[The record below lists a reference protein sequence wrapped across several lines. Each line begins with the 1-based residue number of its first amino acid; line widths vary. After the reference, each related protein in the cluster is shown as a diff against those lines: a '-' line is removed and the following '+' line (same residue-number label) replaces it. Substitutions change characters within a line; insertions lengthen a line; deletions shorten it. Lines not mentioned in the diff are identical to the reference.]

1 MLAEKLQ
8 QLPAPELENAFH
20 IMSTFFAK
28 NIDRRGR
35 IVRAAWGVSLL
46 VAGLLLWERSRWI
59 CLALAGLGV
68 FALYEAVRGWCLM
81 RACGIKTR
89 L

>member
-1 MLAEKLQ
+1 MLAMRK
-8 QLPAPELENAFH
+8 
-20 IMSTFFAK
+20 FFSQ

-35 IVRAAWGVSLL
+35 IVRAIWGVALII
-46 VAGLLLWERSRWI
+46 AGLLISGGHQWL
-59 CLALAGLGV
+59 CVALIAAGG

>member
-1 MLAEKLQ
+1 MLVMR
-8 QLPAPELENAFH
+8 N
-20 IMSTFFAK
+20 FFAR

-35 IVRAAWGVSLL
+35 IVRAVWGVALI
-46 VAGLLLWERSRWI
+46 VAGLLLWEHSRWL
-59 CLALAGLGV
+59 CFALVASGA

-81 RACGIKTR
+81 RACGIKTK

>member
-1 MLAEKLQ
+1 VA
-8 QLPAPELENAFH
+8 N
-20 IMSTFFAK
+20 FFAK

-35 IVRAAWGVSLL
+35 IVRAVWGATLIL
-46 VAGLLLWERSRWI
+46 AGLLLWQRSRWA
-59 CLALAGLGV
+59 CLTLVVFGV
-68 FALYEAVRGWCLM
+68 FALYEAGRGWCVM

>member
-1 MLAEKLQ
+1 MQAVLHSVGLV
-8 QLPAPELENAFH
+8 LMIVMRN
-20 IMSTFFAK
+20 FFSR

-35 IVRAAWGVSLL
+35 IVRAVWGVALIIAGPLLSGSHQWLCVAL
-46 VAGLLLWERSRWI
+46 VA
-59 CLALAGLGV
+59 AGG
-68 FALYEAVRGWCLM
+68 FALYEAARGWCLM

>member
-1 MLAEKLQ
+1 MLMLVMR
-8 QLPAPELENAFH
+8 N
-20 IMSTFFAK
+20 FFSQ

-35 IVRAAWGVSLL
+35 IVRAVWGVALIIAGLL
-46 VAGLLLWERSRWI
+46 VARRHQWLWV
-59 CLALAGLGV
+59 ALIATGG

>member
-1 MLAEKLQ
+1 MK
-8 QLPAPELENAFH
+8 
-20 IMSTFFAK
+20 FFAR

-35 IVRAAWGVSLL
+35 IARAIWGVALIGLGLFLSRPGRWFCFVL
-46 VAGLLLWERSRWI
+46 VA
-59 CLALAGLGV
+59 AGG
-68 FALYEAVRGWCLM
+68 FALFEAVRGWCIA

>member
-1 MLAEKLQ
+1 
-8 QLPAPELENAFH
+8 
-20 IMSTFFAK
+20 
-28 NIDRRGR
+28 
-35 IVRAAWGVSLL
+35 VWGVALII
-46 VAGLLLWERSRWI
+46 AGLLISKDHLWL
-59 CLALAGLGV
+59 CVALIAAGG

>member
-1 MLAEKLQ
+1 MG
-8 QLPAPELENAFH
+8 
-20 IMSTFFAK
+20 MGTFFAK

-35 IVRAAWGVSLL
+35 IVRAVWGAGLI
-46 VAGLLLWERSRWI
+46 VAGLLLWERSAWI
-59 CLALAGLGV
+59 CIALLAFGV
-68 FALYEAVRGWCLM
+68 FALYEAGRGWCVM

>member
-1 MLAEKLQ
+1 MLAMRK
-8 QLPAPELENAFH
+8 
-20 IMSTFFAK
+20 FFSQ

-35 IVRAAWGVSLL
+35 IVRAVWGVALII
-46 VAGLLLWERSRWI
+46 AGLLISKDHLWL
-59 CLALAGLGV
+59 CVALIVAGG